1 MEFIADDRA
10 GVKSIT
16 AGSVLFAIT
25 LATLTPAFAQ
35 TETIGS
41 LRLEYDN
48 ESLRP
53 KTPAQKDFVNE
64 YAAARIAPG
73 REAFDALTHSSYRSC
88 PDTPEQRYFTENGR
102 LIKKDRI
109 PEDAKIIFTPIEDDG
124 ALPFAGREFLTNP
137 VKTTVVMAILWKQ
150 TINASGDKPM
160 RLVVNSVVENLAD
173 DSGKLRIVRGCLTE
187 FGRNKVADRMKKN
200 GDQTKK

>member
-1 MEFIADDRA
+1 MKNIA
-10 GVKSIT
+10 V
-16 AGSVLFAIT
+16 GSLLFAVTLST
-25 LATLTPAFAQ
+25 LAPAFAQ

-64 YAAARIAPG
+64 YAAARIASG
-73 REAFDALTHSSYRSC
+73 RAALDVLTHSSYGSC
-88 PDTPEQRYFTENGR
+88 QDTPEQRYFTENGR

-109 PEDAKIIFTPIEDDG
+109 PEDAKIIFTPIGDDA

-137 VKTTVVMAILWKQ
+137 VKATVAMAILWKH
-150 TINASGDKPM
+150 TIQPSGDKPM
-160 RLVVNSVVENLAD
+160 RLVVNSAVENLAD

-200 GDQTKK
+200 GGPSKN